1 MSSEYGWTDEQ
12 IGELP
17 LARFRQISSA
27 IQIRRFSSGREE
39 NSRISWLARTISTYI
54 AAGYMVGEGKENKAL
69 KHAGQLAYDDIES
82 LMLGNAPAASGGNSA
97 QAENK
102 PGSYERFMM
111 MDSQLQKR
119 GKML

>member
-1 MSSEYGWTDEQ
+1 VSSEYGWTDEQ

-27 IQIRRFSSGREE
+27 IQIRRYTTAREE
-39 NSRISWLARTISTYI
+39 NSRISWLARNIATYI
-54 AAGYMVGEGKENKAL
+54 AAGFEVGKGKENTAL
-69 KHAGQLAYDDIES
+69 KHAKQLAYDDIEA
-82 LMLGNAPAASGGNSA
+82 LMLGAEPAQGAVKP
-97 QAENK
+97 AENK

-111 MDSQLQKR
+111 MNHQLQQR